1 MKNFKFIC
9 QMTALSVMSLF
20 ILESCTSSKNAET
33 SGVMP
38 KKEYKIV
45 HDDNGTFSIMPEDG
59 EYKIY
64 SDEGLDLFV
73 KIENGN
79 VEGVYKNGRES
90 KNKVNIKVYFTPC
103 DNGGLAAS
111 YNILKINQRSYVY
124 KGNSTCFKTDDKNEK
139 FYIAMF
145 ANNPKDA
152 WYTMKEE

>member
-20 ILESCTSSKNAET
+20 IFESCASSKNAET

-45 HDDNGTFSIMPEDG
+45 HDDNGVDSIMPEDG

-73 KIENGN
+73 KIDKGA

-90 KNKVNIKVYFTPC
+90 KNKVNIKIYFTPC

-111 YNILKINQRSYVY
+111 YNILEINQRSYVY

-139 FYIAMF
+139 FYVTMF